1 VSESARYRADDL
13 RKFSCAALQALEVPP
28 LDAEEVSECLVAAD
42 LRGVDSHGVVR
53 LPIYAGRILQ
63 GAVNPR
69 PITRVVQQRGNSAL
83 VDGDNGL
90 GPVVGARAMEKAI
103 AVAELA
109 GISFAGVRRS
119 NHFGIAAFYV
129 QKAIHKGFIGIAAS
143 NAPPHMAPF
152 GGRARFL
159 GTNPIA
165 VGIPAGQ
172 EPPLLFDAST
182 SVVARGKII
191 VAAQEGKAIPAD
203 WAIDADGNPT
213 TDANAALAG
222 SVLPFGG
229 AKGSAISFIID
240 ILCGV
245 LTGSGFALNLH
256 RLEDLGAEQ
265 NLGHVFAAV
274 RTDLFISS
282 NDFATRMDE
291 ILRMLTSSPAV
302 AATSQLLV
310 PGELERQNEGR
321 NRIFGIPLVP
331 SIVEQLAELG
341 ESLGLAFPNAAD
353 ATDLAET
360 PA

>member
-1 VSESARYRADDL
+1 VSESARFRADDL
-13 RKFSCAALQALEVPP
+13 RKFCCAALQASELPP
-28 LDAEEVSECLVAAD
+28 LDAEEVSVCLK
-42 LRGVDSHGVVR
+42 G
-53 LPIYAGRILQ
+53 
-63 GAVNPR
+63 
-69 PITRVVQQRGNSAL
+69 
-83 VDGDNGL
+83 
-90 GPVVGARAMEKAI
+90 
-103 AVAELA
+103 
-109 GISFAGVRRS
+109 
-119 NHFGIAAFYV
+119 
-129 QKAIHKGFIGIAAS
+129 KAIH
-143 NAPPHMAPF
+143 
-152 GGRARFL
+152 
-159 GTNPIA
+159 
-165 VGIPAGQ
+165 
-172 EPPLLFDAST
+172 
-182 SVVARGKII
+182 
-191 VAAQEGKAIPAD
+191 AD
-203 WAIDADGNPT
+203 WSIDADGNPT

-229 AKGSAISFIID
+229 AKASAISFIIEM
-240 ILCGV
+240 LCGV

-256 RLEDLGAEQ
+256 RLEDFGAVQ
-265 NLGHVFAAV
+265 NLGQVFTAV
-274 RTDLFISS
+274 HSDLFISS